1 MMMVIPTM
9 IIILS
14 ILIKMID
21 LQAARNL
28 MEAVVLTVKASYVAS
43 RMFNNHKQVDFSTK
57 VTAAYAAGICKP
69 PKSSHPTCPPK
80 WKINIKMM
88 IASTAS
94 IIIVT
99 IWWQARSPD
108 PTCPPSPVVV
118 WKMRTPEKQPLVRRE
133 PPEEVRKMEILRW
146 QKIQVKVA
154 NFHQDISQGGS
165 ICGCWYLLWPR
176 IASIIFS

>member
-1 MMMVIPTM
+1 MMMMVIPTM

-69 PKSSHPTCPPK
+69 PKSPHPTCPPK
-80 WKINIKMM
+80 
-88 IASTAS
+88 
-94 IIIVT
+94 
-99 IWWQARSPD
+99 
-108 PTCPPSPVVV
+108 
-118 WKMRTPEKQPLVRRE
+118 
-133 PPEEVRKMEILRW
+133 
-146 QKIQVKVA
+146 
-154 NFHQDISQGGS
+154 
-165 ICGCWYLLWPR
+165 
-176 IASIIFS
+176 